1 MMIIMEVMI
10 QETMEI
16 MISLSIKMMMV
27 TMILDLI
34 FF

>member
-16 MISLSIKMMMV
+16 MISLLIKMMMV